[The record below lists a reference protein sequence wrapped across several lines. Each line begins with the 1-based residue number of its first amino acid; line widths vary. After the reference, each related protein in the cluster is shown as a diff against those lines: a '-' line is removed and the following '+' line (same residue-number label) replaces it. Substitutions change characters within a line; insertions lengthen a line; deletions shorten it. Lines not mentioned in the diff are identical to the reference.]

1 MKSAR
6 RAKKAAMSEG
16 SAPEVSNMLQSALQA
31 TDGESL
37 GAALRQ
43 LEDMPQVRLSS
54 KCVFDRAPVCGT
66 VPQKRGV
73 ICKLLCYGVQ
83 LDKVRAG
90 CG

>member
-1 MKSAR
+1 
-6 RAKKAAMSEG
+6 MSEG